1 MSILLSHGPY
11 FFCNALICMA
21 LFGLFYFK
29 DLFKKLVCLSVLQ
42 TGTIIFFVVLGKVSN
57 GTIPILNCVGQG
69 KCVSV
74 SDPIPQVLM
83 LTAIVVGVATLSV
96 GLSIAIKIKR
106 SFNVSE
112 EMEQ

>member
-1 MSILLSHGPY
+1 MNILFSHGPY
-11 FFCNALICMA
+11 FFCNALICVA

-29 DLFKKLVCLSVLQ
+29 DLFKELVCLSVLQ
-42 TGTIIFFVVLGKVSN
+42 TGTIIFFVMLGKVRN
-57 GTIPILNCVGQG
+57 GTIPILNCAGQG
-69 KCVSV
+69 KCANI

-106 SFNVSE
+106 SFGASE
-112 EMEQ
+112 EIEQ